1 MKSTAGELATHPD
14 QEVEGVFLVL
24 QKDRRADRTTG
35 KPYLSLQLGDQT
47 GVVDARV
54 WEGVEQLPP
63 FEVNDVVRVHG
74 RTQSYRNRLQLSV
87 RSVDP
92 VPPSEVDAGSFLPR
106 TAYNVE
112 EMFTELTA
120 MVAGM
125 RQPQLKALLESVLG
139 DQEIAGRFKR
149 APAAKTLHHACIGGL
164 LEHVLSVAR
173 LSGRMADH
181 YPAVNRDLLLA
192 GVVLHDIG
200 KIYELSYD
208 RSFQYTTPGKLVG
221 HISLGVELVR
231 EKIRGLPAFPAELK
245 LLVEHLIL
253 SHHGHLEFGSP
264 VLPAFPEALLLH
276 YLDDLDSKMESM
288 RATPVAKGDE
298 WTTRCLSLE
307 RSLLRVDRFWKD
319 GD

>member
-14 QEVEGVFLVL
+14 QDVEGVFLVL
-24 QKDRRADRTTG
+24 QKDRRADRNTG

-92 VPPSEVDAGSFLPR
+92 VPPGEVNAGSFLPH

-120 MVAGM
+120 MVAAM
-125 RQPQLKALLESVLG
+125 RQFHLKALLESVLG
-139 DQEIAGRFKR
+139 DEEISTRFRR

-164 LEHVLSVAR
+164 LEHVLSLAR
-173 LSGRMADH
+173 LSGRLAEH
-181 YPAVNRDLLLA
+181 YPVINRDLLLA

-208 RSFQYTTPGKLVG
+208 RSFQYTTAGKLVG
-221 HISLGVELVR
+221 HISLGLELVR
-231 EKIRGLPAFPAELK
+231 EKIRALPDFPAELK

-298 WTTRCLSLE
+298 WTARCLSLE
-307 RSLLRVDRFWKD
+307 RNLLRVDRFWKD